1 MLKEQLTGNT
11 MLIDTDRIFG
21 RRRFEVGAEPLVNN
35 GIVEKAY
42 VGAIIQNVLE
52 NGNYIILLPQVAMPH
67 ARPEYGSKGVG
78 LTFLRVKEPVM
89 FPEWRTSVKI
99 FFTLSS
105 DSPEGQLD
113 LIASLGELL
122 SDEELIYEKLF
133 DVETEAELLDLVKE

>member
-11 MLIDTDRIFG
+11 MFIDTIESWQEAIRI
-21 RRRFEVGAEPLVNN
+21 GAEPLVNN
-35 GIVEKAY
+35 DIVEKAY

-89 FPEWRTSVKI
+89 FPDGEPVKI

-105 DSPEGQLD
+105 DSPEGHLD

-122 SDEELIYEKLF
+122 SDEELYEKLF

>member
-1 MLKEQLTGNT
+1 MLKEQLTGKT
-11 MLIDTDRIFG
+11 MFIDTIESWQEAIRI
-21 RRRFEVGAEPLVNN
+21 GAEPLVNN

-89 FPEWRTSVKI
+89 FPDGEPVKI

-105 DSPEGQLD
+105 DSPEGHLD

-122 SDEELIYEKLF
+122 SDEELYEKLF

>member
-11 MLIDTDRIFG
+11 MFIDTIESWQEAIRI
-21 RRRFEVGAEPLVNN
+21 GAEPLVNN

-89 FPEWRTSVKI
+89 FPDGEPVKI

-105 DSPEGQLD
+105 DSPEGHLD

-122 SDEELIYEKLF
+122 SDEELYEKLF
-133 DVETEAELLDLVKE
+133 DVETEAERLDLVKE

>member
-11 MLIDTDRIFG
+11 MFIEIIDSWQEAIRLS
-21 RRRFEVGAEPLVNN
+21 AEPLVNN
-35 GIVEKAY
+35 GTVEDTY
-42 VGAIIQNVLE
+42 VEAMIQNVLE
-52 NGNYIILLPQVAMPH
+52 NGNYIILLPQIAMPH

-89 FPEWRTSVKI
+89 FPDGELVKI

-105 DSPEGQLD
+105 DSPEGHLD

-122 SDEELIYEKLF
+122 SDEELYQKLF

>member
-1 MLKEQLTGNT
+1 MLKEQLKGKT
-11 MLIDTDRIFG
+11 MFIDTIESWQEAIRM
-21 RRRFEVGAEPLVNN
+21 GAEPLVNN

-42 VGAIIQNVLE
+42 VEAIIQNVLE
-52 NGNYIILLPQVAMPH
+52 NGNYVILLPQVAMPH

-89 FPEWRTSVKI
+89 FPDGEPVKI

-105 DSPEGQLD
+105 DSPEGHLD

-122 SDEELIYEKLF
+122 SDEELYEKLF

>member
-11 MLIDTDRIFG
+11 MFIEIIDSWQEAIRLS
-21 RRRFEVGAEPLVNN
+21 AEPLVNN
-35 GIVEKAY
+35 GTVEDTY
-42 VGAIIQNVLE
+42 VEAMIQNVLE

-89 FPEWRTSVKI
+89 FPDGEPVKI

-105 DSPEGQLD
+105 DSPEGHLD

-122 SDEELIYEKLF
+122 SDEELYQKLF
-133 DVETEAELLDLVKE
+133 DVETEEELLDLVKE

>member
-11 MLIDTDRIFG
+11 MFIDTIESWQEAIRI
-21 RRRFEVGAEPLVNN
+21 GAEPLVNN

-78 LTFLRVKEPVM
+78 LTFLRVKELVM
-89 FPEWRTSVKI
+89 FPDGEPVKI

-105 DSPEGQLD
+105 DSPEGHLD

-122 SDEELIYEKLF
+122 SDEELYEKLF

>member
-11 MLIDTDRIFG
+11 MFIDTIESWQEAIRM
-21 RRRFEVGAEPLVNN
+21 GAEPLVNN
-35 GIVEKAY
+35 GTVEDTY
-42 VGAIIQNVLE
+42 VEAIIQNVLE
-52 NGNYIILLPQVAMPH
+52 NGNYIILLPQIAMPH

-89 FPEWRTSVKI
+89 FPDGEPVKI

-105 DSPEGQLD
+105 DSPEGHLD

-122 SDEELIYEKLF
+122 SDEELYEKLF

>member
-11 MLIDTDRIFG
+11 MFIDTIESWQEAIRI
-21 RRRFEVGAEPLVNN
+21 GAEPLVNN

-89 FPEWRTSVKI
+89 VPDGEPVKI

-105 DSPEGQLD
+105 DSPEGHLD

-122 SDEELIYEKLF
+122 SDEELYEKLF

>member
-11 MLIDTDRIFG
+11 MFIDSIESWQEAIRI
-21 RRRFEVGAEPLVNN
+21 GAEPLVNN

-89 FPEWRTSVKI
+89 FPDGEPVKI

-105 DSPEGQLD
+105 DSPEGHLD

-122 SDEELIYEKLF
+122 SDEELYEKLF

>member
-11 MLIDTDRIFG
+11 MVIETIDSWQEAIRLS
-21 RRRFEVGAEPLVNN
+21 AEPLVNN
-35 GIVEKAY
+35 GTVEDTY
-42 VGAIIQNVLE
+42 VEAMIQNVLE
-52 NGNYIILLPQVAMPH
+52 NGNYIILLPQIAMPH

-89 FPEWRTSVKI
+89 FPDGEPVKI

-105 DSPEGQLD
+105 DSPEGHLD

-122 SDEELIYEKLF
+122 SDEELYQKLF

>member
-11 MLIDTDRIFG
+11 MFIDTIESWQEAIRI
-21 RRRFEVGAEPLVNN
+21 GAEPFVNN

-89 FPEWRTSVKI
+89 FPDGEPVKI

-105 DSPEGQLD
+105 DSPEGHLD

-122 SDEELIYEKLF
+122 SDEELYEKLF

>member
-11 MLIDTDRIFG
+11 MFIDTIESWQEAIRI
-21 RRRFEVGAEPLVNN
+21 GAEPLVNN

-78 LTFLRVKEPVM
+78 LTFLRVKDPVM
-89 FPEWRTSVKI
+89 FPDGEPVKI

-105 DSPEGQLD
+105 DSPEGHLD

-122 SDEELIYEKLF
+122 SDEERYQRLF
-133 DVETEAELLDLVKE
+133 DVKTEEELLDLVKE

>member
-11 MLIDTDRIFG
+11 MFIDTIESWQEAIRM
-21 RRRFEVGAEPLVNN
+21 GAEPLVNN

-42 VGAIIQNVLE
+42 VEAIIQNVLE

-67 ARPEYGSKGVG
+67 ARPEYGSMGVG

-89 FPEWRTSVKI
+89 FPGEEPVKI

-105 DSPEGQLD
+105 DSPDGHLD
-113 LIASLGELL
+113 LIANLGELL
-122 SDEELIYEKLF
+122 SDEDRYQKLF
-133 DVETEAELLDLVKE
+133 DVKTEEELLDLVKE

>member
-1 MLKEQLTGNT
+1 MLKEQLKGKT
-11 MLIDTDRIFG
+11 MFIDTIESWQEAIRM
-21 RRRFEVGAEPLVNN
+21 GAEPLVNN

-42 VGAIIQNVLE
+42 VEAIIQNVLE
-52 NGNYIILLPQVAMPH
+52 NGNYVILLPQVAMPH

-78 LTFLRVKEPVM
+78 LTFLHVKEPVM
-89 FPEWRTSVKI
+89 FPDEEPVKI

-105 DSPEGQLD
+105 DSPEGHLD

-122 SDEELIYEKLF
+122 SDEELYEKLF

>member
-1 MLKEQLTGNT
+1 MLKEQLKGKT
-11 MLIDTDRIFG
+11 MFIDTIESWQEAIRM
-21 RRRFEVGAEPLVNN
+21 GAEPLVNN

-42 VGAIIQNVLE
+42 VEAIIQNVLE
-52 NGNYIILLPQVAMPH
+52 NGNYVILLPQVAMPH

-78 LTFLRVKEPVM
+78 LTFLHVKEPVM
-89 FPEWRTSVKI
+89 FPDGEPVKI

-105 DSPEGQLD
+105 DSPEGHLD

-122 SDEELIYEKLF
+122 SDEELYEKLF